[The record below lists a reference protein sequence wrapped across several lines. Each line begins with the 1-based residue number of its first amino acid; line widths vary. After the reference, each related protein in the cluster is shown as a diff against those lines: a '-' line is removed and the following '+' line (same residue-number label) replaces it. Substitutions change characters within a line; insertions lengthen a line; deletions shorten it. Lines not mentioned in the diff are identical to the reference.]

1 MKKFND
7 VFVVDDDKVYH
18 FILKNLL
25 KRNNIE
31 VNSRFFENGHDA
43 IEGLKENSKN
53 GTTLPDLIL
62 LDINMPV
69 MDGWQFLEEF
79 RKIKATLNKETVI
92 YMVSSS
98 NSPFDLNKAKD
109 FPNEIQDYFLK
120 PVCLEDICRIFLN

>member
-79 RKIKATLNKETVI
+79 RKIKGSLNKETVI

-98 NSPFDLNKAKD
+98 NSPFDLDKAKD
-109 FPNEIQDYFLK
+109 FPNEIKDYFLK

>member
-25 KRNNIE
+25 RKNNIE
-31 VNSRFFENGHDA
+31 VNSRFFENGQDA

-79 RKIKATLNKETVI
+79 RKIKGSLNKETVI

>member
-25 KRNNIE
+25 RKNNID

-79 RKIKATLNKETVI
+79 RKIKGSLNKETVI

>member
-98 NSPFDLNKAKD
+98 NSPFDLDKAKD

>member
-53 GTTLPDLIL
+53 GTTIPDLIL

-79 RKIKATLNKETVI
+79 RKIKGTLNKETVI

>member
-25 KRNNIE
+25 KKNNIE

-79 RKIKATLNKETVI
+79 RKIKGSLNKETVI

>member
-79 RKIKATLNKETVI
+79 RKIKGSLNKETVI

>member
-79 RKIKATLNKETVI
+79 RKIKGTLNKETVI

-98 NSPFDLNKAKD
+98 NSPLDLNKAKD

>member
-1 MKKFND
+1 MKKFNV

-25 KRNNIE
+25 RKNNID

-79 RKIKATLNKETVI
+79 RKIKGSLNKETVI

-98 NSPFDLNKAKD
+98 NSPFDLNKAKN

>member
-79 RKIKATLNKETVI
+79 RKIKGTLNKETVI

>member
-25 KRNNIE
+25 KKNNIE

-79 RKIKATLNKETVI
+79 RKIKGTLNKETVI